1 MNSPKIFIN
10 TKKQLSDST
19 DSRSGQLLSRGG
31 FIAKTSRGVY
41 MLTPLGNRLLEN
53 VIDRVVEIFDDRGIA
68 KCRIPLLNLKNKVCD
83 DSRFISS
90 DKDGKN
96 YFLSDDCL
104 YMFAEMIRTI
114 VNSYKQLPF
123 NTYTIRERLENK
135 FKPGQELLNS
145 YEYSEV
151 ELLFAEMT
159 YEDIEKA
166 AGEVT
171 EKLMELLK
179 SLKVEAFNVF
189 KSEKKGMFIGTKMDF
204 SDSKLMVDVSGDK
217 YLDVE
222 YLANNT
228 ESKGEELPHLEIE
241 ETYTPDIE
249 TIDDLADFLDEENK
263 TLVKALL
270 LNCNGKQAVAFI
282 RGDRTLSIEKLAAA
296 LDILPERIV
305 PMEEEEILSIGAYPG
320 STGPVGLKN
329 CSIFMDKEVLSMK
342 NFTAGAN
349 RKDYHI
355 RNVNYGRDF
364 TADLIDDIRV
374 CEYEVDKSEDYLKIA
389 DLELF
394 GEGFAE
400 ENALRYKDNNSRD
413 VNIIMGRL
421 KINMYRLM
429 ASVVYNNSVED
440 KLVLPGS
447 VAPFEYY
454 VIAANKKEEILE
466 KATAI
471 LEITGPGKTIL
482 DDRKGSMGSKIKDS
496 ELIGC
501 TYTVIVGKK
510 SVDDIY
516 EVIDNGTGIKKEFS
530 MKELSEYVSIN
541 S

>member
-282 RGDRTLSIEKLAAA
+282 KGDRTLSIEKLAAA

>member
-241 ETYTPDIE
+241 EIYTPDIE

>member
-241 ETYTPDIE
+241 EIYTPDIE

-282 RGDRTLSIEKLAAA
+282 KGDRTLSIEKLAAA

>member
-1 MNSPKIFIN
+1 MNLPKIFIN

-31 FIAKTSRGVY
+31 FTAKTSRGVY
-41 MLTPLGNRLLEN
+41 LLTPLGNRLFDNIMEQ
-53 VIDRVVEIFDDRGIA
+53 VVVIFDDSGIT
-68 KCRIPLLNLKNKVCD
+68 KCRVPLLNLKNKVCD
-83 DSRFISS
+83 DSRFTSA

-96 YFLSDDCL
+96 YLLSDDSL
-104 YMFAEMIRTI
+104 YMFAEMIKTI

-123 NTYTIRERLENK
+123 NAYTVRERLENK

-151 ELLFAEMT
+151 EVLFAEMT

-166 AGEVT
+166 AGEVAG
-171 EKLMELLK
+171 KIMELLK
-179 SLKVEAFNVF
+179 SLNVEAFKVL
-189 KSEKKGMFIGTKMDF
+189 KSENRGMFIGTKMDF
-204 SDSKLMVDVSGDK
+204 ADSKLIADFSGDK
-217 YLDVE
+217 FLDAE
-222 YLANNT
+222 YLPNNT
-228 ESKGEELPHLEIE
+228 ELNREESSPLEIE
-241 ETYTPDIE
+241 EIHTPDIE
-249 TIDDLADFLDEENK
+249 TIEDLAAFLGEENK

-270 LNCNGKQAVAFI
+270 LNCNGIKAVAFV

-305 PMEEEEILSIGAYPG
+305 PMDEEEILSIGAYPG

-329 CSIFMDKEVLSMK
+329 CRIFMDKEVLAMN

-355 RNVNYGRDF
+355 RNVNHGKDF
-364 TADLIDDIRV
+364 TADLIDDIIV
-374 CEYEVDKSEDYLKIA
+374 CEYEVNESEDYLKIA
-389 DLELF
+389 DLEFF
-394 GEGFAE
+394 GDGFSE
-400 ENALRYKDNNSRD
+400 EYSLRYKDNGSRD
-413 VNIIMGRL
+413 ANIAIGRL

-429 ASVVYNNSVED
+429 SSVVYNNSMED
-440 KLVLPGS
+440 KLVLPGI
-447 VAPFEYY
+447 VAPFEFY
-454 VIAANKKEEILE
+454 VIAANNKEDVLE
-466 KATAI
+466 KAAAVV
-471 LEITGPGKTIL
+471 EITGPEKTIL

-501 TYTVIVGKK
+501 SHTVIVGKK